1 MLRLLCCALCVLL
14 VLAPPLTAAWSPC
27 TRARIEF
34 ADRSSAAVCAAYF
47 STQHMFPPL
56 TAVSSRCT
64 RARIEFADRS
74 SAAVCAAYFSTQ
86 HMFPPPQSLR
96 VRVADLPATYPSLS
110 KPRKHKKRQR
120 CMRWIRRVLGA
131 W

>member
-1 MLRLLCCALCVLL
+1 MLRLLRCVLCVLL
-14 VLAPPLTAAWSPC
+14 VLAPVLTAAWSPC
-27 TRARIEF
+27 TRA
-34 ADRSSAAVCAAYF
+34 
-47 STQHMFPPL
+47 M
-56 TAVSSRCT
+56 
-64 RARIEFADRS
+64 IEFADRS

-110 KPRKHKKRQR
+110 KPRKHKKRRR